1 MDDLITM
8 ESSPQV
14 ISNFKAY
21 LSNWFKMKDIGIF
34 KYFWGIEVVCNALGI
49 YLCQQNFAI
58 DTITEARLLGVKPAC
73 SGTELL
79 TCVG

>member
-1 MDDLITM
+1 
-8 ESSPQV
+8 
-14 ISNFKAY
+14 
-21 LSNWFKMKDIGIF
+21 MKDIGIF
-34 KYFWGIEVVCNALGI
+34 KYFLGIEVVCNALGI